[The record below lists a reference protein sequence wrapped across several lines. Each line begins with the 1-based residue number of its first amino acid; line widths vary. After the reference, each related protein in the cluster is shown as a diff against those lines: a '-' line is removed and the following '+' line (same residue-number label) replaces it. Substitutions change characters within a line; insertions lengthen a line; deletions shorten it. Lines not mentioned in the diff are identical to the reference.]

1 MAPRG
6 QTIWEFSH
14 RHLPTADRS
23 IRRDFLA
30 SLRILL
36 LIKNYRALLS
46 MEYPFCK
53 NMIVLRL
60 HVIPLQPVQPSMP
73 ANTSFE

>member
-36 LIKNYRALLS
+36 LITRKVGMRSVTDAFKCSNS
-46 MEYPFCK
+46 
-53 NMIVLRL
+53 
-60 HVIPLQPVQPSMP
+60 
-73 ANTSFE
+73 